1 MSYEND
7 LTIANAA
14 EIFGD
19 LSTVTAWTT
28 RGSVRGG
35 CGHRHKT
42 LRTALECIDR
52 DSAGCRSQGGYSDRA
67 VVAIRAEVV
76 S

>member
-1 MSYEND
+1 MTYQND
-7 LTIANAA
+7 ETIANAA
-14 EIFGD
+14 EIYGD

-35 CGHRHKT
+35 CGHNHKS
-42 LRTALECIDR
+42 LRAALECVDR
-52 DSAGCRSQGGYSDRA
+52 DIAACRKVGGYSDRQA
-67 VVAIRAEVV
+67 VAIRAEVV